1 MGKVK
6 LIVHEKTKIKG
17 YNITMDVE
25 RGGSG
30 LINVHLEVD
39 GLKYFWNGNKFLT
52 KAGKKLPKVLRN
64 NDKIL
69 KALKKALEK
78 IAQGAI

>member
-1 MGKVK
+1 MKNIRT
-6 LIVHEKTKIKG
+6 LQKTKIKG

-25 RGGSG
+25 RGGYG